1 MFWKDEMATEIKDL
15 DEKLK
20 QFVENIN
27 ATLRKINSSRNPAL
41 MMKQIGELKNCCVD
55 YFSYQETM
63 MTISNYP
70 LYYQHK
76 HSHEIL
82 YDKINNVANEYM
94 AGSFGYNTSQLENV
108 INEWFVKHVFL
119 DDKMF
124 ADFYKDKK
132 KK

>member
-1 MFWKDEMATEIKDL
+1 MFWKEDMATGLLEL

-20 QFVENIN
+20 QFVESVNANI
-27 ATLRKINSSRNPAL
+27 RKMNSSRNPSL
-41 MMKQIGELKNCCVD
+41 MIKQIGDLKNGCID

-63 MTISNYP
+63 MTMSNYP

-76 HSHEIL
+76 HDHEIL
-82 YDKINNVANEYM
+82 LDKIDVVTNEYM
-94 AGSFGYNTSQLENV
+94 AGSYGFNTSQLENT

-124 ADFYKDKK
+124 ADFYKKRKK
-132 KK
+132 